1 MSVISIVCFIIFWR
15 LNPQI
20 HFPVAQKKDSPEKI
34 CEASNHDTAIISK
47 FELDPSVSS
56 EDYKSEL
63 QDKVHSIKSNES
75 GRVEF
80 VRQIRADP
88 EFMTCQLDT
97 LN

>member
-1 MSVISIVCFIIFWR
+1 MVSIVCFVIFWR

-20 HFPVAQKKDSPEKI
+20 HFPAAQKKDTTEKI
-34 CEASNHDTAIISK
+34 CESTNHATAIISK
-47 FELDPSVSS
+47 FELDPSICS
-56 EDYKSEL
+56 ENYESEL

-80 VRQIRADP
+80 VRKIKPDL